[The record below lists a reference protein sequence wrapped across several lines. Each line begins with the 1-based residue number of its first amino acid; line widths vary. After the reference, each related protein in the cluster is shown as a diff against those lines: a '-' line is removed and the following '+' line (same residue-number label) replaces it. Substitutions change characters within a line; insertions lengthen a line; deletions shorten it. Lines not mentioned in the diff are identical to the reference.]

1 MDLRPFIVAS
11 SQFLIFYANAKNDIL
26 TTNDHEFIIPL
37 VIYCTAYTLSHSM
50 INSEVDLQLVYDLLL
65 YFILPPTVMLIY
77 NIFNMDVSPGD
88 INVDAGAILT
98 YWVKLIFFW

>member
-1 MDLRPFIVAS
+1 
-11 SQFLIFYANAKNDIL
+11 
-26 TTNDHEFIIPL
+26 
-37 VIYCTAYTLSHSM
+37 M

-88 INVDAGAILT
+88 INVDAGSILT